1 MPFGLTNAS
10 ATFQRLMETVLAGLV
25 RKICFVYLDDILI
38 IGKTFEDHLENVARV
53 LDRLQE
59 AGLKLKPS
67 KCNFL
72 LKQVQYLGHTISDRG
87 ISPDARKVEAV
98 KNIPKPIDLKSLR
111 SFLGLASYYRRFIP
125 GFSAKANPLFKLTR
139 KNVDFFWSDDCQAA
153 FDRLK
158 QLLIDSP
165 LLVFPNFSRRFV
177 METDASRIGLEAVLA
192 QGVEDGTLHPVAYAS
207 RTLQPHEQNY
217 GATEL
222 EALGVVWATKHF
234 RHYLYGHKCVIFTDH
249 EALKS
254 LLNTPHPSGKLARW
268 GLILQDMEL
277 EIKYRSG
284 KKNSNADAL
293 SRYPVRTPTEP
304 LQDIS
309 VTEVNGVVAA
319 LDSSREVES
328 KDGESTLHDR
338 QLADGWL
345 KIIIDYISDGVLPE
359 NDKEARQ
366 LILSSSKFT
375 ILDNILYRIESDKT
389 LRVVVPETERKV
401 LFDEAHTGMFGGHLR
416 GAKIHS
422 QLSRHYWW
430 PKMRPD
436 IEKWCRSC
444 LVCATRH
451 VGHRVVP
458 PLTPIPVGGPFDR
471 MGVDVVQ
478 LPKQYAVVFVDYMT
492 KWPEVFATSNQSAF
506 TIAKLLVEKIVSRHG
521 VPSQLLSDRGGAF
534 LSKLLQEIAA
544 LLGFHKVNTS
554 AYHPQTD
561 GLVERFNRTL
571 IDMLAK
577 TAEQNGKNWDEKL
590 PFVLFAYRTAVQ
602 ESTGESPFR
611 LLYGRDP
618 KLPTEDA
625 LSCPV
630 DSSQVD
636 LSNYKTEVSLNMAEA
651 WKLAQERISKAQTHQ
666 KKQHD
671 KLVKNSKFSEG
682 DFVFLYDPSL
692 KTGKAYKFAKPFCGP
707 YKIVY
712 LVKGGAEIQLVAK
725 SKSKL
730 IRVAFNQL

>member
-1 MPFGLTNAS
+1 MD
-10 ATFQRLMETVLAGLV
+10 TVLAGLV

-87 ISPDARKVEAV
+87 ISPDARKVKAV
-98 KNIPKPIDLKSLR
+98 KNFPKPIDLKSLR

-139 KNVDFFWSDDCQAA
+139 KNVDFFWSDDCQVA

-165 LLVFPNFSRRFV
+165 LLVFPDFSQGFM
-177 METDASRIGLEAVLA
+177 METDASRIGLGAVLA
-192 QGVEDGTLHPVAYAS
+192 QEVEDGTLHPVAYAS

-234 RHYLYGHKCVIFTDH
+234 RHYLYGHKCLIFTDH

-293 SRYPVRTPTEP
+293 SRYPVSTPTKP
-304 LQDIS
+304 LQDTS

-345 KIIIDYISDGVLPE
+345 KIIIDYISDGVLPK

-375 ILDNILYRIESDKT
+375 ILDNILYHIESDKT

-401 LFDEAHTGMFGGHLR
+401 LFDEAHAGMFGGHLR

-430 PKMRPD
+430 PKMRAD

-478 LPKQYAVVFVDYMT
+478 LPRTRSGKQYAVVFVDYMT
-492 KWPEVFATSNQSAF
+492 KWPEVYICDFQS
-506 TIAKLLVEKIVSRHG
+506 
-521 VPSQLLSDRGGAF
+521 
-534 LSKLLQEIAA
+534 
-544 LLGFHKVNTS
+544 
-554 AYHPQTD
+554 
-561 GLVERFNRTL
+561 
-571 IDMLAK
+571 
-577 TAEQNGKNWDEKL
+577 
-590 PFVLFAYRTAVQ
+590 
-602 ESTGESPFR
+602 
-611 LLYGRDP
+611 
-618 KLPTEDA
+618 
-625 LSCPV
+625 
-630 DSSQVD
+630 
-636 LSNYKTEVSLNMAEA
+636 VSLYYC
-651 WKLAQERISKAQTHQ
+651 Q
-666 KKQHD
+666 
-671 KLVKNSKFSEG
+671 V
-682 DFVFLYDPSL
+682 
-692 KTGKAYKFAKPFCGP
+692 TG
-707 YKIVY
+707 
-712 LVKGGAEIQLVAK
+712 
-725 SKSKL
+725 
-730 IRVAFNQL
+730 

>member
-1 MPFGLTNAS
+1 
-10 ATFQRLMETVLAGLV
+10 
-25 RKICFVYLDDILI
+25 
-38 IGKTFEDHLENVARV
+38 
-53 LDRLQE
+53 
-59 AGLKLKPS
+59 
-67 KCNFL
+67 
-72 LKQVQYLGHTISDRG
+72 
-87 ISPDARKVEAV
+87 
-98 KNIPKPIDLKSLR
+98 
-111 SFLGLASYYRRFIP
+111 
-125 GFSAKANPLFKLTR
+125 
-139 KNVDFFWSDDCQAA
+139 
-153 FDRLK
+153 
-158 QLLIDSP
+158 
-165 LLVFPNFSRRFV
+165 
-177 METDASRIGLEAVLA
+177 METDASRIGLGAVLA
-192 QGVEDGTLHPVAYAS
+192 QEVEDGTLHPVAYAS

-254 LLNTPHPSGKLARW
+254 LLNTPDPSGKLARW

-293 SRYPVRTPTEP
+293 SRYPVSTPTEP

-359 NDKEARQ
+359 NDKEPRQ

-375 ILDNILYRIESDKT
+375 ILDNILYHIESDKT

-401 LFDEAHTGMFGGHLR
+401 LFDEAHAGMFGRHLR

-430 PKMRPD
+430 PKMRVD

-478 LPKQYAVVFVDYMT
+478 LPRTRSGKQYAVVFVDYMT

-506 TIAKLLVEKIVSRHG
+506 TIAKLLVEKIVRLHG

-561 GLVERFNRTL
+561 GLVKRFNRAL

-630 DSSQVD
+630 DRTQVD

-651 WKLAQERISKAQTHQ
+651 WKLARERLSKAQTHQ

-692 KTGKAYKFAKPFCGP
+692 KTGKAYKFANHSVVPT
-707 YKIVY
+707 
-712 LVKGGAEIQLVAK
+712 
-725 SKSKL
+725 
-730 IRVAFNQL
+730 R

>member
-1 MPFGLTNAS
+1 M
-10 ATFQRLMETVLAGLV
+10 
-25 RKICFVYLDDILI
+25 
-38 IGKTFEDHLENVARV
+38 
-53 LDRLQE
+53 
-59 AGLKLKPS
+59 
-67 KCNFL
+67 
-72 LKQVQYLGHTISDRG
+72 
-87 ISPDARKVEAV
+87 
-98 KNIPKPIDLKSLR
+98 
-111 SFLGLASYYRRFIP
+111 
-125 GFSAKANPLFKLTR
+125 
-139 KNVDFFWSDDCQAA
+139 DFFWSDDCQAA

-165 LLVFPNFSRRFV
+165 LLVFPDFSRGFM
-177 METDASRIGLEAVLA
+177 METDASGIGLGAVLA
-192 QGVEDGTLHPVAYAS
+192 QEVEDGTLHPVAYAS

-293 SRYPVRTPTEP
+293 SRYPVSTPIEP
-304 LQDIS
+304 LQDTS

-328 KDGESTLHDR
+328 KDRESTLHDR
-338 QLADGWL
+338 QLAGGWL

-359 NDKEARQ
+359 NDKEACQ

-375 ILDNILYRIESDKT
+375 ILDNILYHIESDKT

-401 LFDEAHTGMFGGHLR
+401 LFDEVHAGMFGGHLR

-430 PKMRPD
+430 PKMRAD

-451 VGHRVVP
+451 LGHRVVP
-458 PLTPIPVGGPFDR
+458 PLTPIPVGGPF
-471 MGVDVVQ
+471 GVDVVQ
-478 LPKQYAVVFVDYMT
+478 LPRTRSGKQYAVVFVDYMT
-492 KWPEVFATSNQSAF
+492 KWPEVFTTSNQSAF

-577 TAEQNGKNWDEKL
+577 TAKQNGWDEKL
-590 PFVLFAYRTAVQ
+590 PFVLFAYRTAIQ

-630 DSSQVD
+630 DRTQVD

-692 KTGKAYKFAKPFCGP
+692 KTGKAYKFAKPFRGP
-707 YKIVY
+707 YKIVH

-725 SKSKL
+725 PKSKL
-730 IRVAFNQL
+730 ICVAFNRLRHCPKEISDAIDEPEQVRSKEQFVGKEQITNDTFDEYGASVPDKQSTDISEPVDDSIIGVPSPTTDALADQLYGGDSAGRSINDEHKWRYRLRSRRKRCRRGRAP